1 MYETSI
7 DPYRPVLLDDR
18 WRRRSRLAAG
28 VSLGLAALIP
38 ACILVALA
46 VDPGAMVPSGAGTLQ
61 VVGLALGLALPIG
74 TASFALVQ
82 LHGLLEHYA
91 RGEVF
96 TYGTFQAMR
105 RFAWASI
112 GATVAHFLSVP
123 LLSVLSTLHLPD
135 GERVGSISVST
146 SMLLGL
152 LIGFVF
158 LLTASV
164 MAEGRRLADDNASI
178 V

>member
-1 MYETSI
+1 MYESSITSH
-7 DPYRPVLLDDR
+7 RPVLDDR
-18 WRRRSRLAAG
+18 WRRRSRVAAG
-28 VSLGLAALIP
+28 LSLGLAILIP
-38 ACILVALA
+38 AGVLVALA
-46 VDPGAMVPSGAGTLQ
+46 VDPAAMVPSGAGTLQ
-61 VVGLALGLALPIG
+61 VVGLALALALPIG

-82 LHGLLEHYA
+82 LYGLLEHYA

-96 TYGTFQAMR
+96 TESTFRSMR
-105 RFAWASI
+105 GFAWGSI
-112 GATVAHFLSVP
+112 GATVAHFVSVP
-123 LLSVLSTLHLPD
+123 LLSVLSTLHLPQ
-135 GERVGSISVST
+135 GERMGSISVST